1 MQQGGHLALT
11 LPCRVG
17 PTRKDGRGERCP
29 RLPLWN
35 RTGGPVI
42 RVGAG
47 CGWPLFVSRYILCA
61 SGSSAGVT
69 LSELL
74 MKTYQAVCG
83 SCGVSFTTRH
93 FYTLYC
99 SNRCRQTARRLRV
112 QLHRAKVMPKLLVAQ
127 GLEVRSWQ
135 GHAIQR
141 RQADGFFNATAMCQA
156 CGKRWNHYQ
165 ENAATQAYIQALAAV
180 AGIPATDLILLRQG
194 GTPSEQGTWIHPRLA
209 IDLARWLSPQFAVW
223 MDGWFLE
230 SMGSQPQPKPQ
241 QLHLAPASPATEL
254 LEDLPSWD
262 LPSDLANWHAALDT
276 LEESLDLE
284 VKARAS
290 MIRGQLLLAEA
301 GLERLA
307 G

>member
-1 MQQGGHLALT
+1 MRGAL
-11 LPCRVG
+11 CRLSETVLEA
-17 PTRKDGRGERCP
+17 RFQ
-29 RLPLWN
+29 
-35 RTGGPVI
+35 

-47 CGWPLFVSRYILCA
+47 RWLALSRCA
-61 SGSSAGVT
+61 MLHTSGSSVGST
-69 LSELL
+69 QSELL

-83 SCGVSFTTRH
+83 SCGVVFTTRH
-93 FYTLYC
+93 CYTLYC
-99 SNRCRQTARRLRV
+99 SNRCRQAAHRLRV
-112 QLHRAKVMPKLLVAQ
+112 QQHRAQVRPKLPAVSQ

-141 RQADGFFNATAMCQA
+141 RQADGFVNATAMCQA
-156 CGKRWNHYQ
+156 CGKRWNDYQ
-165 ENAATQAYIQALAAV
+165 RIDATQAYIQALAAV

-194 GTPSEQGTWIHPRLA
+194 GIPSEQGTWIHPRLA

-241 QLHLAPASPATEL
+241 QLQLAPASPATEL

-276 LEESLDLE
+276 LEASEDPRVRAQSLQI
-284 VKARAS
+284 RAHLLMANS
-290 MIRGQLLLAEA
+290 GIQQLLAFGRA
-301 GLERLA
+301 Q
-307 G
+307 